1 MKRQKEN
8 SHENITWSEMGK
20 QNVQA
25 EEVYCGCF
33 FAEIAQLDHPE
44 YIWFKL
50 IFITKKEK
58 YLYMMTINGKAGM

>member
-25 EEVYCGCF
+25 EKVYSFKISDIRPAGHVQTDNFCRGIRF
-33 FAEIAQLDHPE
+33 PE
-44 YIWFKL
+44 
-50 IFITKKEK
+50 KENE
-58 YLYMMTINGKAGM
+58 MQHV